1 MQERHLNFMKRML
14 KEEKVGTNVEYSNMR
29 LTKEIE
35 EIREDIKKLQVDISY
50 IIKKYE

>member
-1 MQERHLNFMKRML
+1 MQEHHESYMKRRL
-14 KEEKVGTNVEYSNMR
+14 KEEKIGVNVEYSNMR

-35 EIREDIKKLQVDISY
+35 EIKEDIKKLQIDISY